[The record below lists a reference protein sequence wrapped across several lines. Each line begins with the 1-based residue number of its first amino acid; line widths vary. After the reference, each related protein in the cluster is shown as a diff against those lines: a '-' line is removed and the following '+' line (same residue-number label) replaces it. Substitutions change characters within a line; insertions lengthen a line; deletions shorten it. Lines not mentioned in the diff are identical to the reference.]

1 MKKSLFILLMTL
13 FSGSLYATQDV
24 IIECHACDSKKLSNT
39 ITYYTQ
45 LVLENGEYRLI
56 IVDMNNVEF
65 NEYKVS
71 ISRSS
76 LLKNNRKKPK
86 IALTKIYRSNQQQL
100 NTLLKDAESHYKKAF
115 LWLKNNTIEVPQAP
129 YSSAYDAL
137 LYKEDFNGYLSHFAN
152 HQLEG
157 FNLLIKRG
165 EHKIKQLANQI
176 ETLAIPFVFASI
188 STRQDITT
196 MIKFSDHTQIKTV
209 FEFNQ
214 DISTGLALAFSITNQ
229 AYDNTGKRLPRNTL
243 ELTNY
248 PIDNTSLFNAFSNFL
263 ENKNINNQL
272 RNSR

>member
-1 MKKSLFILLMTL
+1 MIKPLFILFIAL
-13 FSGSLYATQDV
+13 FSSRLYATQDV
-24 IIECHACDSKKLSNT
+24 LIACHGCDSNKLSNT
-39 ITYYTQ
+39 ISYYTQ

-56 IVDMNNVEF
+56 IVDMNNSEL
-65 NEYKVS
+65 NEYKVA
-71 ISRSS
+71 ISHSS

-86 IALTKIYRSNQQQL
+86 VALTKIYRSNQQQL
-100 NTLLKDAESHYKKAF
+100 NTLLQDAENHYKNAF
-115 LWLKNNTIEVPQAP
+115 LWLKNNTIEVPQTP
-129 YSSAYDAL
+129 YRSAYDAL

-152 HQLEG
+152 RQLED
-157 FNLLIKRG
+157 FNQLIKRG

-176 ETLAIPFVFASI
+176 ETLAIPLVFASI

-196 MIKFSDHTQIKTV
+196 KIKFSDHTQIKTV

-229 AYDNTGKRLPRNTL
+229 AYDNTGKRLPQNTL
-243 ELTNY
+243 ELTNF